1 MAGGVHD
8 EYAAVAACASVAGA
22 RLHTVA
28 VDEAPAGDRAG
39 ARMRRWCGR

>member
-1 MAGGVHD
+1 MTNAPLLRRARLWLGP
-8 EYAAVAACASVAGA
+8 